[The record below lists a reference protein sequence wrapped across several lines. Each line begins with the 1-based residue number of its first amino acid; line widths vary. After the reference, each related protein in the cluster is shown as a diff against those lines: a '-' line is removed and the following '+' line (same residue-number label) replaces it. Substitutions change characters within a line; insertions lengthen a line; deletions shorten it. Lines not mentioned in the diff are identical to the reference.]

1 MELFHEDK
9 EVRFEWELRTAQGAL
24 MTDPNPAREKDLL
37 ERIKAG
43 DEEAFIQ
50 LYRERYPAVH
60 RFALQVSG
68 SPSLADDVTQEVFL
82 ALIREVSKYDPARG
96 SLSAYLYGMAR
107 NMVID
112 HIKRRSLDVSI
123 SRSEE
128 EEGAFSSTRLVAPG
142 DPLGDLTR
150 DEAVEGLRKA
160 VLALPEHYREVVVLC
175 DLHEM
180 KYDHAAQI
188 LGLAVGT
195 VRSRL
200 YRARELLL
208 KKMTARTEAGPEV
221 ANFKTARCSL

>member
-1 MELFHEDK
+1 
-9 EVRFEWELRTAQGAL
+9 
-24 MTDPNPAREKDLL
+24 MTDPNPASEKDLL

-50 LYRERYPAVH
+50 LYRERHAAVH
-60 RFALQVSG
+60 RFALQMSG
-68 SPSLADDVTQEVFL
+68 SASLADDVTQEVFL
-82 ALIREVSKYDPARG
+82 ALIREVSKYDSARG
-96 SLSAYLYGMAR
+96 PLSGYLYGMAR

-112 HIKRRSLDVSI
+112 HLKRGSLHVSI
-123 SRSEE
+123 TQAE
-128 EEGAFSSTRLVAPG
+128 EEGGRFSSTRLAAPG

-180 KYDHAAQI
+180 NYDGAAQA

-200 YRARELLL
+200 HRARDLLL
-208 KKMTARTEAGPEV
+208 KKMTAKTEAGPGV
-221 ANFKTARCSL
+221 PNLKTARCVL

>member
-1 MELFHEDK
+1 L
-9 EVRFEWELRTAQGAL
+9 EWKLRAAQGAL
-24 MTDPNPAREKDLL
+24 MTDPNPASEKELL

-43 DEEAFIQ
+43 DEEAFIA
-50 LYRERYPAVH
+50 LYRERHSAVH
-60 RFALQVSG
+60 RFALQMSG
-68 SPSLADDVTQEVFL
+68 SASLADDVTQEVFL
-82 ALIREVSKYDPARG
+82 ALIREVTNYDPSRG
-96 SLSAYLYGMAR
+96 TLSGYLYGMAR

-112 HIKRRSLDVSI
+112 HLKRGSLHVSI
-123 SRSEE
+123 TQADGEDGSFPSE
-128 EEGAFSSTRLVAPG
+128 GFVAPG

-180 KYDHAAQI
+180 NYDLAAQT

-200 YRARELLL
+200 HRARDLLL
-208 KKMTARTEAGPEV
+208 KKMTAKTEAGPGV
-221 ANFKTARCSL
+221 ANLKTARCFL